1 MSFISKDLDSSKGKK
16 KMGLLNK
23 HERLV
28 FSGTRFNPKRTF
40 PSSGD
45 DGKAQ
50 CLRALGSN
58 HTSYVWILVMVG

>member
-1 MSFISKDLDSSKGKK
+1 
-16 KMGLLNK
+16 MGLVNK